1 MANVLVVDDNAVNRD
16 LVVTLLGYQGH
27 RSMQAADGMR
37 ALATARAERPD
48 LIITD
53 LLMPLLDGYELIR
66 EIRSDKALAD
76 TPVIFYTAN
85 YLHSEVRPIAAA
97 LGVRHI
103 VSKPIDVEQL
113 MQTVENALADLDR
126 APIVASQVF
135 DREHQRALSAK
146 LLEKVHELEQAEN
159 ALRES
164 EARFRSLAEF
174 SPIGILSM
182 GTNGRVSYANP
193 RLREICGI
201 ADTVIAG
208 DAWDDL
214 VHPEDRELI
223 QNALAL
229 SLEGNVSRGDRL
241 RLLRPDGE
249 QRWVKV
255 QVAPVVD
262 QAKQTNFVATVE
274 DITEVVEAQLQRDEM
289 ERRLRASERL
299 ESLGELAA
307 GVAHDFNN
315 LLAVIV
321 SYAQFVELGL
331 SNMAREHP
339 DPRLDQMQRDT
350 DAIRGAADRAAE
362 LTRQLLIFARR
373 DIVHPEVLDV
383 NGVVSAAVALL
394 GRTIGEHVQLE
405 HDLADGIWP
414 VTSDRGQLDQ
424 VLVNLVVNAR
434 DAVGDGGVV
443 KLTTDNIVID
453 EPTAAMHGRL
463 APGHY
468 VRLTVSDDGMGM
480 VPETISRAFEPF
492 FTTKPTGEGT
502 GLGLST
508 VYGIV
513 TRMGGSVSIYSERGH
528 GTAIRVY
535 LPACEGHMVN
545 AGPLLVMGSEVGP
558 AGSGAVILVN
568 EDDDEI
574 RAITAR
580 ILTENGYE
588 VVTSDRGALAL
599 ELISDE
605 SNALD
610 LLLSDVIM
618 PQMSGRELAERAA
631 EIRPDLPVLFM
642 SGYADGL
649 LAPARVLEPGV
660 ELLEKPFTQATLLA
674 AVANSLRVR

>member
-1 MANVLVVDDNAVNRD
+1 MARVLVVDDNAVNRD

-27 RSMQAADGMR
+27 QSMQAADGMQ

-66 EIRSDKALAD
+66 EIRCDEALSD

-113 MQTVENALADLDR
+113 MQTVETALADLDQV
-126 APIVASQVF
+126 PTVAAQVF

-146 LLEKVHELEQAEN
+146 LLDKVRELEQAEN

-182 GTNGRVSYANP
+182 STAGRVSYANP

-214 VHPEDRELI
+214 VNLEDREII
-223 QNALAL
+223 QNALAR
-229 SLEGNVSRGDRL
+229 SLEGDVSHGDRI

-331 SNMAREHP
+331 GNVALDHP

-362 LTRQLLIFARR
+362 LTRQLLMFARR

-383 NGVVSAAVALL
+383 NDVVAAAVALL

-405 HDLADGIWP
+405 HELVDGIWP

-434 DAVGDGGVV
+434 DAVGEGGAV
-443 KLTTDNIVID
+443 KLATDNVVVD

-463 APGHY
+463 APGRY
-468 VRLTVSDDGMGM
+468 VRLTVSDDGVGM
-480 VPETISRAFEPF
+480 APETITRAFEPF

-513 TRMGGSVSIYSERGH
+513 TRMGGSVSIYSEPGL
-528 GTAIRVY
+528 GTAVRVY
-535 LPACEGHMVN
+535 LPACEGGMVN
-545 AGPLLVMGSEVGP
+545 AGPSLVTGGEVGP

-568 EDDDEI
+568 EDDDQI

-588 VVTSDRGALAL
+588 VVTSDRGARAL
-599 ELISDE
+599 ELLSDE
-605 SNALD
+605 SNGFD

-618 PQMSGRELAERAA
+618 PQMSGRELAERVAK
-631 EIRPDLPVLFM
+631 IRPDLPVLFM

-649 LAPARVLEPGV
+649 LAPARVLAPGV

>member
-1 MANVLVVDDNAVNRD
+1 MARVLVVDDNAVNRD

-27 RSMQAADGMR
+27 QSMQAADGMQ

-66 EIRSDKALAD
+66 EIRCDEALSD

-113 MQTVENALADLDR
+113 MQTVETALADLDQV
-126 APIVASQVF
+126 PTVAAQVF

-146 LLEKVHELEQAEN
+146 LLDKVRELEQAEN

-182 GTNGRVSYANP
+182 STAGRVSYANP

-214 VHPEDRELI
+214 VHLEDREII
-223 QNALAL
+223 QNALAR
-229 SLEGNVSRGDRL
+229 SLEGDVSHGDRI

-331 SNMAREHP
+331 GHVALDHP

-362 LTRQLLIFARR
+362 LTRQLLMFARR

-383 NGVVSAAVALL
+383 NDVVAAAVALL

-405 HDLADGIWP
+405 HELVDGIWP

-434 DAVGDGGVV
+434 DAVGEGGAV
-443 KLTTDNIVID
+443 KLATDNVVVD

-463 APGHY
+463 APGRY
-468 VRLTVSDDGMGM
+468 VRLTVSDDGVGM
-480 VPETISRAFEPF
+480 APETITRAFEPF

-513 TRMGGSVSIYSERGH
+513 TRMGGSVSIYSEPGL
-528 GTAIRVY
+528 GTAVRVY
-535 LPACEGHMVN
+535 LPACEGGMVN
-545 AGPLLVMGSEVGP
+545 AGPSLVTGGEVGP

-568 EDDDEI
+568 EDDDQI

-588 VVTSDRGALAL
+588 VVTSDRGARAL
-599 ELISDE
+599 ELLSDE
-605 SNALD
+605 SNGFD

-631 EIRPDLPVLFM
+631 KIRHDLPVLFM